1 MATEFTN
8 ILITGASSG
17 LGEALARKYAAPG
30 VHLYLTGR
38 NTDRLSAITRLCEQQ
53 GATVSAMAIDVQE
66 RNRLSDWIMNID
78 KRTPLDLI
86 IANAGVM
93 HVSRPESPQGTPEQI
108 DEILA
113 VNFTG
118 VITTVNPILDKMAQR
133 GKGSVA
139 IISSLS
145 AYRGLPLFPAYA
157 ASKAAIKSYY
167 EGLRG
172 VYHRKGVYITVVCPS
187 YISTAMT
194 SSLRTDG
201 FRQMDVDDAAAKIKQ
216 GLDKHKPLITFP
228 FHHSLGLQL
237 LRFLPERLADRI
249 LLLLYRI

>member
-1 MATEFTN
+1 MAASFRN
-8 ILITGASSG
+8 ILITGASNG
-17 LGEALARKYAAPG
+17 LGEALARLYAAPG
-30 VHLYLTGR
+30 IQLALTGR
-38 NTDRLSAITRLCEQQ
+38 NADRLTETARYCEQQ
-53 GATVSAMAIDVQE
+53 GATVTTAIIDVQD
-66 RNRLSDWIMNID
+66 RDTLSGWVTATDQRW
-78 KRTPLDLI
+78 PLDLI

-93 HVSRPESPQGTPEQI
+93 HVSKADSPQGTREQI

-118 VITTVNPILDKMAQR
+118 VITTVNPILDRMALR

-172 VYHRKGVYITVVCPS
+172 VYEQKGVHITVVCPS
-187 YISTAMT
+187 YIRTPMT
-194 SSLRTDG
+194 SNLRTRG
-201 FRQMDVDDAAAKIKQ
+201 FMQMDVRYAAARIKQ
-216 GLDKHKPLITFP
+216 ALERHKPLLTFP
-228 FHHSLGLQL
+228 LHHSLGLQL
-237 LRFLPERLADRI
+237 LRFMPERLADRI

>member
-1 MATEFTN
+1 MATAFKN

-17 LGEALARKYAAPG
+17 LGEALARSYAASG
-30 VHLYLTGR
+30 IHLCLTGR
-38 NTDRLSAITRLCEQQ
+38 NTDRLAAITRFCEQQ
-53 GATVSAMAIDVQE
+53 GATVSAMSIDIQE
-66 RNRLSDWIMNID
+66 RERLSDWILDID
-78 KRTPLDLI
+78 QRTPLDLI

-108 DEILA
+108 EEILA

-118 VITTVNPILDKMAQR
+118 VITTVNPILARMAQR
-133 GKGSVA
+133 GVGSVA

-167 EGLRG
+167 EALRG
-172 VYHRKGVYITVVCPS
+172 VYHRQGVCITVVCPS

-194 SSLRTDG
+194 SNLRTGG
-201 FRQMDVDDAAAKIKQ
+201 FKQMDVRDAAAKIKQ

-237 LRFLPERLADRI
+237 LRFIPERLADRI